1 MNNTDKVQIQMNT
14 DENDQY
20 LQSMCEKFWGL
31 LFFFCHFNFYLCS
44 YLCDLELEF

>member
-31 LFFFCHFNFYLCS
+31 LFFFAILIFISVLIYVI
-44 YLCDLELEF
+44 